1 MQNLLMSPMKVKRQK
16 VEKILNPIQQLFLAA
31 MQLFRVLIAGRG
43 FGKSFGNGIIVAMMV
58 EALPRSKG
66 LFLGVT
72 YTQILTNTLLPMKAA
87 WEQYF
92 GYIDGVHYVIG
103 KKPPEHFAKPYQKP
117 ERYENVVTFWN
128 GTTVVF
134 GSFDRPQL
142 IRGASYDWDLVDE
155 ALLIKKDDYDQI
167 VIPTIRPTH
176 PIFKGMPYHRQQTF
190 TSSMPYGSMGS
201 WLLDT
206 ETKAKQ
212 DPANYFYIEGT
223 SWHNR
228 HILGDETI
236 MSWYRDMPRI
246 QYLVEVMNKRVRS
259 FGSLFYPGLQEKH
272 WYTDSFEYSHIDSL
286 GLSMKSYARDSRWDK
301 DCNSSEPLHITHD
314 WGAFNC
320 LIVGQSTVKEVRML
334 KAMHTHHPRTIDDL
348 ADDFCKYYAHH
359 KEKKVYQWGDKS
371 GNNKQANAK
380 LTYFEQF
387 AERLRDKGW
396 RVYRKKIGDVEHLER
411 HRFIVNLH
419 KEQDARFPLI
429 RYNANNCKDLRIA
442 LESAPMKDDKK
453 DKSSEQNAS
462 VKPEHATHYT
472 DAHDYWLYH
481 MLKSL
486 ESRETMDALST
497 SLDR

>member
-1 MQNLLMSPMKVKRQK
+1 MKSKPQK
-16 VEKILNPIQQLFLAA
+16 IEKYLNPVLQLFLSA

-43 FGKSFGNGIIVAMMV
+43 FSKSFGNGIDVGKKV
-58 EALPRSKG
+58 EMLPRSKG

-72 YTQILTNTLLPMKAA
+72 YTQILTNTLLPMKSA
-87 WEQYF
+87 WEQYL
-92 GYIDGVHYVIG
+92 GYLEGIHYVIG
-103 KKPPEHFAKPYQKP
+103 KKPPEWFVKPHQKP
-117 ERYENVVTFWN
+117 ERYENVITFWN
-128 GTTVVF
+128 GTTMVF

-142 IRGASYDWDLVDE
+142 LRGASYDWVIVDE
-155 ALLIKKDDYDQI
+155 ALLIKKDEYDQI

-176 PIFKGMPYHRQQTF
+176 PVFKGMAFHRQQSF

-201 WLLDT
+201 WLLET
-206 ETKAKQ
+206 EIKAKQ

-228 HILGDETI
+228 LVLGDDTI

-246 QYLVEVMNKRVRS
+246 QYMVEVMNKRVRS
-259 FGSLFYPGLQEKH
+259 FGSLFYPALQDRH
-272 WYTDSFEYSHIDSL
+272 WYTDSFEYNFIDTL
-286 GLSMKSYARDSRWDK
+286 GLSLKQYDRDSRWDK
-301 DCNSSEPLHITHD
+301 DCDPKETLHVSHD

-320 LIVGQSTVKEVRML
+320 IVIGQASAKEVRMIN
-334 KAMHTHHPRTIDDL
+334 AMHTHHPRTIDDL
-348 ADDFCKYYAHH
+348 ADDFDKYYGHH

-380 LTYFEQF
+380 LNYFDQF

-396 RVYRKKIGDVEHLER
+396 IVYRKKTGDVEHLER
-411 HRFIVNLH
+411 HRFIVALH
-419 KEQDARFPLI
+419 KETDPRFPRL

-442 LESAPMKDDKK
+442 LESTPMKDDKK
-453 DKSSEQNAS
+453 DKSSEQNPS
-462 VKPEHATHYT
+462 IKPEHATHYT

-486 ESRETMDALST
+486 ENKETMDAHST
-497 SLDR
+497 SLDSR